1 LVTVKLFASFR
12 EAAGTDTVE
21 IAMVAPATVSGVR
34 DELVRRHPSLAGP
47 FAGGVVLAVVNRKYA
62 TPETPVTD
70 GDEVAFLPPVSG
82 G

>member
-1 LVTVKLFASFR
+1 MVTVRLFASFR
-12 EAAGTDTVE
+12 EAAGSDTIE
-21 IAMVAPATVSGVR
+21 IAADAPTTVAAVR

-62 TPETPVTD
+62 TGETQVAD